1 LSIKAAPSK
10 MNLIRFRRTLSF
22 LRRAHGLLEEKRDIL
37 LLEVSR
43 RLGEATKVR
52 GELNALLK
60 SAYASQ
66 DAAATAV
73 GTDEL
78 KRISASPIATF
89 QVNASNK
96 KIMGVTTLALEL
108 TDLKRSLSYSISR
121 PTVLIDD
128 AAEKF
133 LESIPVIVRVAE
145 LESTLINLVEE
156 VKRTQ
161 RRINALEQFLIPRY
175 EDTVLLISGILEER
189 DREEFV
195 RVKKVK
201 SLIEKRAQR

>member
-175 EDTVLLISGILEER
+175 EETVLLISGILEER

>member
-1 LSIKAAPSK
+1 LSTKAAPSK

-22 LRRAHGLLEEKRDIL
+22 LRRAHDLLEEKRDIL

-52 GELNALLK
+52 GELNAVLK

-78 KRISASPIATF
+78 KKISESPIATF

-108 TDLKRSLSYSISR
+108 TDLKRSLTYSISR

-133 LESIPVIVRVAE
+133 LEAIPVIVRVAE

-175 EDTVLLISGILEER
+175 EETVLLIAGILEER

>member
-1 LSIKAAPSK
+1 MSIKAAPSK

>member
-1 LSIKAAPSK
+1 MSIKAAPSK
-10 MNLIRFRRTLSF
+10 MNLIKFRRTLSF
-22 LRRAHGLLEEKRDIL
+22 LKRAHGLLEEKRDIL

-52 GELNALLK
+52 EELDRLLK
-60 SAYASQ
+60 SAYISQ

-73 GTDEL
+73 GTEEL
-78 KRISASPIATF
+78 RRISASPMATF
-89 QVNASNK
+89 DIAASNK
-96 KIMGVTTLALEL
+96 KIMGVTTSALEL
-108 TDLKRSLSYSISR
+108 TNLKRTVSYGISQ
-121 PTVLIDD
+121 PSVLIDE

-133 LESIPVIVRVAE
+133 LEALPVVVRVAE

-156 VKRTQ
+156 VKKTQ

-175 EDTVLLISGILEER
+175 EATVTLISSILEER

-201 SLIEKRAQR
+201 SLIERRSQQ

>member
-1 LSIKAAPSK
+1 

-22 LRRAHGLLEEKRDIL
+22 LRRAHALLEEKRDIL

-52 GELNALLK
+52 GELNAVLK

-73 GTDEL
+73 GTEEL
-78 KRISASPIATF
+78 KKISESPIAAF

-108 TDLKRSLSYSISR
+108 TDLKRSLTYSISR
-121 PTVLIDD
+121 PTVL
-128 AAEKF
+128 KTTPPRSS
-133 LESIPVIVRVAE
+133 L
-145 LESTLINLVEE
+145 
-156 VKRTQ
+156 KRY
-161 RRINALEQFLIPRY
+161 P
-175 EDTVLLISGILEER
+175 
-189 DREEFV
+189 
-195 RVKKVK
+195 
-201 SLIEKRAQR
+201 

>member
-1 LSIKAAPSK
+1 MSTKVAPSK

-22 LRRAHGLLEEKRDIL
+22 LRRAHALLEEKRDIL
-37 LLEVSR
+37 LLEVNR
-43 RLGEATKVR
+43 RLGEAAKVR
-52 GELNALLK
+52 GQLNEVLK

-66 DAAATAV
+66 DAAATVV

-78 KRISASPIATF
+78 RRISEFPLLTF
-89 QVNASNK
+89 QVSASTK

-108 TDLKRSLSYSISR
+108 EDLKRSLPYSISR

-128 AAEKF
+128 VADKF
-133 LESIPVIVRVAE
+133 IEAIPIIVRVAE
-145 LESTLINLVEE
+145 LEYALIKLVEE

-161 RRINALEQFLIPRY
+161 RRINALEQFLIPQY
-175 EDTVLLISGILEER
+175 EETVSLISSVLEER

-201 SLIEKRAQR
+201 SLIEKRIQR

>member
-1 LSIKAAPSK
+1 MSIKAAPSK

-175 EDTVLLISGILEER
+175 EETVLLISGILEER

>member
-1 LSIKAAPSK
+1 MSIKAAPSK
-10 MNLIRFRRTLSF
+10 MNLIKFRRTLSF
-22 LRRAHGLLEEKRDIL
+22 LKRAHDLLEEKRDIL

-43 RLGEATKVR
+43 RLGEATKAR
-52 GELNALLK
+52 EELNRLLQ

-78 KRISASPIATF
+78 RRISASPIATF
-89 QVNASNK
+89 EITASNK
-96 KIMGVTTLALEL
+96 KIMGVTTSAMEL
-108 TDLKRSLSYSISR
+108 TNLKRTVSYSISQ
-121 PTVLIDD
+121 PTVLIDE

-133 LESIPVIVRVAE
+133 LDALPVIVRVAE

-156 VKRTQ
+156 VKKTQ

-175 EDTVLLISGILEER
+175 QEAVTLISSILEER

-201 SLIEKRAQR
+201 SLIERRAQQ